1 MKTRFLPLL
10 SLFVVLL
17 MNSLAFAEMAPLTVA
32 ELQNQADA
40 IVVAII
46 KHIRI
51 EEPSRFKR
59 AFGYSDWGIYLTLR
73 LETVEKGNVS
83 DKQLE
88 ARCFRIKSRRSLI
101 GFFTPSG
108 HHPIPGT
115 GTRVRAYLEK
125 ENGSW
130 SVVLPNGITSVEN
143 ASGLPGGNP
152 QDATEVN
159 QLRSPVFTYC
169 LPMEIWIF
177 IGIPILIGLWRR
189 RQRKRIIDATE
200 QGHTVKR

>member
-1 MKTRFLPLL
+1 MKTHILPLL
-10 SLFVVLL
+10 SLLVVLL
-17 MNSLAFAEMAPLTVA
+17 LNSLAFAEKAPLAIA

-40 IVVAII
+40 IVVAVI
-46 KHIRI
+46 KHIHI
-51 EEPSRFKR
+51 EEPPLFKR
-59 AFGYSDWGIYLTLR
+59 AFGHSDWEIYLTFW

-88 ARCFRIKSRRSLI
+88 ARCFRIKSRKSLI
-101 GFFTPSG
+101 GFLTPSG

-130 SVVLPNGITSVEN
+130 NVVLPNGITSVEN
-143 ASGLPGGNP
+143 ASGLPDGNL
-152 QDATEVN
+152 QDAKEVT
-159 QLRSPVFTYC
+159 QLRSPVFTYF

-177 IGIPILIGLWRR
+177 IGIPIFIFLWRR
-189 RQRKRIIDATE
+189 RQRKRIIEAIEHDA
-200 QGHTVKR
+200 RCAS